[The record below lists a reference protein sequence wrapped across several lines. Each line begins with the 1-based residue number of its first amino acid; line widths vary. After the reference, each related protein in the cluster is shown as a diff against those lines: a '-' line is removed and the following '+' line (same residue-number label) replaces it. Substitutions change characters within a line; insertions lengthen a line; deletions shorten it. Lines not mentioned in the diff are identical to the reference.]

1 MPHYMTNNKT
11 LYAALALL
19 TTALATGLPSAQA
32 NTALPEV
39 LPNAAKHA
47 DELAA
52 LPGGA
57 WLTLDKQGLHLL
69 DAAGKER
76 AMLPMRAKQLDTR
89 AHGAGALAVVLEA
102 DTQRPLPV
110 LVDVAAGR
118 LRLEEPFPVP
128 NFGVEA
134 SCLYRDAQQLDHLFL
149 IAKDGQ
155 AEQWVMQDKHRQLVR
170 KLALPPHVKHCRAD
184 DATHTLLVSE
194 SGLGLWAY
202 QADAEG
208 MGGREPVALRRPFG
222 TLDGGAGALA
232 VLPDGVALL
241 DAKGKQLHMLR
252 RRAGQW
258 QTVAQHGVAASGG
271 GGGQVALRPAGAN
284 VELMLRDEHAKT
296 WRTQSAA
303 WPAPAARPG
312 LAAPAI
318 VMPRAQTEPMARQG
332 DAADDPAIW
341 VHPGNPAAS
350 RVLATNKKQGLLVY
364 DLQGK
369 QLQLLEVGRLNN
381 VDLRQNVV
389 LDGQRMDLAVASQR
403 DDNSMMVFTID
414 ANGAVS
420 EAARLPTDLDKIYG
434 ICLYQPAAGGLE
446 AFVNDKDGRYRH
458 YRIERRAQGFAGT
471 LLRSFKVASQPEGC
485 VADDRGGRL
494 FLGEEKR
501 GVWVM
506 PADAAANGAMRL
518 ILPVGPHL
526 TADVEGMAL
535 YHGARADYL
544 IVSSQGSN
552 SYVVLD
558 ALAPHRVRGSFRI
571 GFNLAAGIDGTSET
585 DGLDVTSANLGGAY
599 AKGMLVVQDGY
610 KRLPDGAQNFK
621 YVAWEDIARALDLP

>member
-1 MPHYMTNNKT
+1 MTIPMTIYKI
-11 LYAALALL
+11 LYAAVALALSS
-19 TTALATGLPSAQA
+19 TALA
-32 NTALPEV
+32 ALPEAV
-39 LPNAAKHA
+39 KRA

-57 WLTLDKQGLHLL
+57 WLALDKQGLHLL

-76 AMLPMRAKQLDTR
+76 ALLPMRAKQLDTR
-89 AHGAGALAVVLEA
+89 SHPAGALAVVLEA
-102 DTQRPLPV
+102 DTQHALPV
-110 LVDVAAGR
+110 LVDLQAGQ
-118 LRLEEPFPVP
+118 LRLEDPFPVP

-155 AEQWVMQDKHRQLVR
+155 AEQWVMQGKHRQLVR
-170 KLALPPHVKHCRAD
+170 KLALPPHAKHCRAD

-241 DAKGKQLHMLR
+241 DAKGKQLHLLR

-271 GGGQVALRPAGAN
+271 SGGHLALRRDGAN
-284 VELMLRDEHAKT
+284 IEWMVRDDKAKT
-296 WRTQSAA
+296 WHTRSAA
-303 WPAPAARPG
+303 WPAPATTPG
-312 LAAPAI
+312 SAGSAI
-318 VMPRAQTEPMARQG
+318 VMARAQTEPMARQG

-341 VHPGNPAAS
+341 VHPGDPSAS
-350 RVLATNKKQGLLVY
+350 RVLGTNKKQGLLVY

-369 QLQLLEVGRLNN
+369 QLQLLQVGRLNN

-389 LDGQRMDLAVASQR
+389 FDGQRMDLAVASQR
-403 DDNSMMVFTID
+403 DDNSMMLFAID
-414 ANGAVS
+414 ANGSVA
-420 EAARLPTDLDKIYG
+420 EAARLPTDLGKIYG

-446 AFVNDKDGRYRH
+446 AFVNDKDGSYRH
-458 YRIERRAQGFAGT
+458 YRIERRAQGFAST
-471 LLRSFKVASQPEGC
+471 LLRRFKVASQPEGC
-485 VADDRGGRL
+485 VVDDRSARL
-494 FLGEEKR
+494 FIGEEKR
-501 GVWVM
+501 GVWTM
-506 PADAAANGAMRL
+506 SAQAGAGQADAGMRM
-518 ILPVGPHL
+518 ILPVGRHL

-535 YHGARADYL
+535 YHGERADYL
-544 IVSSQGSN
+544 LVSSQGSN

-571 GFNLAAGIDGTSET
+571 GFNLDAGIDGTSET

-621 YVAWEDIARALDLP
+621 YVAWEDVARALDLP